1 MSPIEPDTRDWAE
14 VLDIG
19 CAQCG
24 FTGDEDVIELRVRI
38 AEAPASWSPVLTRA
52 DAADRPRE
60 DRWSAVEYAA
70 HLRDVLT
77 EFRGRTL
84 LMLAEEAPTLPNFD
98 GDAVALES
106 DYRNQ
111 PAAEVLAGLEEA
123 AAAYAGSLAA
133 LEDGQWQR
141 TGLRADGREFTIAS
155 LTRYGW
161 HEVHHHLGDVEG

>member
-1 MSPIEPDTRDWAE
+1 M
-14 VLDIG
+14 
-19 CAQCG
+19 
-24 FTGDEDVIELRVRI
+24 
-38 AEAPASWSPVLTRA
+38 AEAAASWAPALARP
-52 DAADRPRE
+52 DAADRFRE
-60 DRWSAVEYAA
+60 DRWSTVEYAA

-77 EFRGRTL
+77 EFRSRTL

-106 DYRNQ
+106 DYRKQ
-111 PAAEVLAGLEEA
+111 TAAEVLPGLERA
-123 AAAYAGSLAA
+123 AAAYAGA
-133 LEDGQWQR
+133 LSDLDDEQWQR